1 MCAGHRGNDLRKTKV
16 AKPTRSRAAIR
27 RVVMLAIGLAS
38 LGAVHP
44 ALAQVHALSVGPR
57 VPLGSF
63 GNVGRVDPGFR
74 YTPPSDGGSATVSS
88 NNSPSKTKHSANRN
102 STRNAIN
109 GVPPANERRY
119 ASDEVVL
126 LLKGKPP
133 TAVVEALARGY
144 HLTRLE
150 SQSFGLLGDTTAY
163 RWRIPSGRT
172 VASVTAELAA
182 DRRFVWVQPNYYF
195 EGQQSELAGEGA
207 ERTQREGEIA
217 QYAIAKLR
225 LSEAHGLA
233 TGDKVL
239 VAVIDSGIDTTHPE
253 LQGVIAGQ
261 FDAVG
266 SSEGPHP
273 HGTAIA
279 GIIAAHARLVGAAPA
294 VHILAVRAFGAA
306 SNGAEGTTFN
316 IIKGLDWAT
325 SQGARIVN
333 MSFAG
338 PPDPLLQRATAGA
351 RQKGAIL
358 IAAAGNAGP
367 KSPPLYPAADPNVI
381 AVTATDA
388 DDHLFAMANHG
399 SYIAAAAP
407 GVDVLVPVPGG
418 GYQVSSGTSYAAA
431 YVSGVAALI
440 LERRPKLLP
449 EAARRILLSTAKDLG
464 PKGRDDQFGAGLVD
478 AYQAIMSLEPKSAT
492 TDAPSP
498 ALQ

>member
-1 MCAGHRGNDLRKTKV
+1 M
-16 AKPTRSRAAIR
+16 
-27 RVVMLAIGLAS
+27 
-38 LGAVHP
+38 
-44 ALAQVHALSVGPR
+44 
-57 VPLGSF
+57 GSF
-63 GNVGRVDPGFR
+63 GNVGRVDPSLH
-74 YTPPSDGGSATVSS
+74 YTPPSDGAGAIASSSSS
-88 NNSPSKTKHSANRN
+88 NASRKTKHSTNKN
-102 STRNAIN
+102 STQNAIN
-109 GVPPANERRY
+109 GVPPVNEHRY
-119 ASDEVVL
+119 VSDEVVL
-126 LLKGKPP
+126 LLKGNPT
-133 TAVVEALARGY
+133 TAVVEGLARGY

-150 SQSFGLLGDTTAY
+150 SQSFGLLGGTAY
-163 RWRIPSGRT
+163 RWRIPNGRT
-172 VASVTAELAA
+172 VTSVTTELAA
-182 DRRFVWVQPNYYF
+182 DHRIAWSQPNYYF
-195 EGQQSELAGEGA
+195 EGQQAGLAGEGA
-207 ERTQREGEIA
+207 EKTQSEGEIA

-239 VAVIDSGIDTTHPE
+239 VAVIDSGIDTSHPE

-261 FDAVG
+261 FDALA

-294 VHILAVRAFGAA
+294 VHILAVRAFGTA
-306 SNGAEGTTFN
+306 SSGAQGTTFS

-338 PPDPLLQRATAGA
+338 PPDPLMQRATASA

-367 KSPPLYPAADPNVI
+367 KSPPLYPGADPNVI

-388 DDHLFAMANHG
+388 EDHLFAMANRG
-399 SYIAAAAP
+399 AYVAAAAP
-407 GVDVLVPVPGG
+407 GVDILVPVPGG
-418 GYQVSSGTSYAAA
+418 GYQVASGTSYAAA

-449 EAARRILLSTAKDLG
+449 EAARRILLSTARDLG
-464 PKGRDDQFGAGLVD
+464 PKGRDDEFGAGLVD

-492 TDAPSP
+492 TDSPSKT
-498 ALQ
+498 LQ